1 MTGQPREPAP
11 PPSPFYRPSWIALLI
26 LGGLAFLTHYRLAAY
41 PQSLAFW
48 EALAPVWVWVAGW
61 VGLSYLLTALLWIR
75 SARERSTYDPV
86 LLALVACGGLGL
98 LIHGRT
104 LQVAHD
110 AEITARLAESRRT
123 LSAATPRTEPPPADT
138 WQAMGERFERYAGN
152 LDRATIESLQA
163 VDREILEELARTLDR
178 WVAAQEATAGLSP
191 DTWLLRTRRDDLE
204 ADRDG
209 FAAAYAATRAVLDQ
223 LESLEDRYTAAW
235 ASLDLDD
242 RTRRIAIAETERI
255 LQDPALQRI
264 EQLRALEVDLLALAL
279 EAINTLLMHWS
290 RWRFDTG
297 VNRLTFEQTAVEA
310 AFFGSLF
317 EMEIAAEALR
327 RAEAEARRR

>member
-1 MTGQPREPAP
+1 MTGQPRDPAP
-11 PPSPFYRPSWIALLI
+11 PPLYVPSWVTLLI
-26 LGGLAFLTHYRLAAY
+26 LAGLGILTHYRLTAY

-110 AEITARLAESRRT
+110 AEINARLAESRRI
-123 LSAATPRTEPPPADT
+123 LSTGTSRTERPSADT
-138 WQAMGERFERYAGN
+138 WQAMGERFERYAGS
-152 LDRATIESLQA
+152 LDRATIARLRAIDEQ
-163 VDREILEELARTLDR
+163 VLEELARTLDR
-178 WVAAQEATAGLSP
+178 WVVAQEATAGLSP
-191 DTWLLRTRRDDLE
+191 DTWLHRTRREDLE

-209 FAAAYAATRAVLDQ
+209 FAAAYAATRAVLDH
-223 LESLEDRYTAAW
+223 LESLGERYHAGWKT
-235 ASLDLDD
+235 LDLDD

-264 EQLRALEVDLLALAL
+264 EQLRALEIDLLALAL
-279 EAINTLLMHWS
+279 EAINTLLAHWG
-290 RWRFDTG
+290 RWRFDSG
-297 VNRLTFEQTAVEA
+297 VNRLTFEQPAVEA

-317 EMEIAAEALR
+317 ELEMAAQALR
-327 RAEAEARRR
+327 RAEAEARHQR